1 MTERRL
7 RAYRFT
13 LDPTRA
19 QVDAFLQHAG
29 AARWAYNYANG
40 VLSRFDHA
48 KRDRENSWIEQH
60 HGLTRDQLYEL
71 PTEQRKTIQ
80 KEARAAVRAENSALT
95 AELKIIDEHRK
106 RVTHKGK
113 PGVEPGPQP
122 DENAPEMAHQL
133 WRERVELA
141 GLQGSDP
148 EAYREQRKK
157 ILAEIRPLVNA
168 AKRRLIERG
177 AYQPSAMDISTLWR
191 EIRNLP
197 KGEGG
202 SPWWEEVSIYA
213 FTSGFA
219 HAETAWK
226 NHLESLKGIRKGPLV
241 GRPRFKTKRRARKSF
256 TLYGSIQLDTYRR
269 LRVPNQ
275 GAVRLH
281 NSGKRLHRAVTKRGG
296 IIKSVTISQG
306 GHRWY
311 ASVLV
316 DEPDITPGRE
326 TQRGPSPRQQAA
338 GAVGVDL
345 GVHHLAALSNDKAP
359 YENPRHLR
367 KALKRLRRAQRAQ
380 ARRRGPDKRTGQTP
394 SNRWLKA
401 RDRVSRLHHEL
412 AVRRASHLHKIT
424 KELAT
429 QYSLVAIEDLN
440 VSGMTRSARGNEE
453 KPGKNVRAKAG
464 LNRSI
469 LDVAPGEFRRQL
481 TYKTA
486 WYGSALAVC
495 DRFAPTSK
503 TCSACGTAKAK
514 LALSERV
521 YRCDD
526 CGMVLDRDINA
537 ARNILAAAVP
547 HVASGGGETLN
558 ARGGLVSPAPRIAA
572 MAVLSDA
579 GRPGRSARSPRGSD
593 PSSIPNPQ

>member
-1 MTERRL
+1 
-7 RAYRFT
+7 
-13 LDPTRA
+13 
-19 QVDAFLQHAG
+19 
-29 AARWAYNYANG
+29 ANG

-71 PTEQRKTIQ
+71 PTKQRKTIQ
-80 KEARAAVRAENSALT
+80 KEARAKIRAENSALT

-122 DENAPEMAHQL
+122 DENAPPQAHQL
-133 WRERVELA
+133 WQERVELA
-141 GLQGSDP
+141 GLQDSDP

-177 AYQPSAMDISTLWR
+177 AYQPRAMDISTLWR

-197 KGEGG
+197 KDEGG

-226 NHLESLKGIRKGPLV
+226 NHLDSLKGIRKGPLV

-275 GAVRLH
+275 GSIRLH

-326 TQRGPSPRQQAA
+326 TQQGPSPAQRAA
-338 GAVGVDL
+338 GGVGVDI
-345 GVHHLAALSNDKAP
+345 GVLHLAALSTGMVV
-359 YENPRHLR
+359 ENPRHVR
-367 KALKRLRRAQRAQ
+367 RAHARLVKAQRALSRTVRGSQ
-380 ARRRGPDKRTGQTP
+380 RRRRAA
-394 SNRWLKA
+394 A
-401 RDRVSRLHHEL
+401 RVARIHHQL
-412 AVRRASHLHKIT
+412 AERRATHLHGIT
-424 KELAT
+424 KL
-429 QYSLVAIEDLN
+429 
-440 VSGMTRSARGNEE
+440 
-453 KPGKNVRAKAG
+453 
-464 LNRSI
+464 
-469 LDVAPGEFRRQL
+469 
-481 TYKTA
+481 
-486 WYGSALAVC
+486 
-495 DRFAPTSK
+495 
-503 TCSACGTAKAK
+503 
-514 LALSERV
+514 
-521 YRCDD
+521 
-526 CGMVLDRDINA
+526 
-537 ARNILAAAVP
+537 
-547 HVASGGGETLN
+547 
-558 ARGGLVSPAPRIAA
+558 
-572 MAVLSDA
+572 
-579 GRPGRSARSPRGSD
+579 
-593 PSSIPNPQ
+593 